1 MKKSF
6 LFPQRANETAFS
18 LFLLGL
24 RLFMGIMLST
34 HGIQKLANLA
44 ALSTTFADPLGIGS
58 QYSVLLAIFAE
69 LFCSILFIFGFLYRL
84 SMIPMIVTMG
94 IAFFKIHSGQMNGG
108 ELALIYFVIFILM
121 YLTGPGKYAIDYLFV
136 KGRSRKRR

>member
-1 MKKSF
+1 M
-6 LFPQRANETAFS
+6 FS

-24 RLFMGIMLST
+24 RVFMGIMLFT
-34 HGIQKLANLA
+34 HGFQKLANLA
-44 ALSTTFADPLGIGS
+44 NLSTSFPDPLGIGS

-69 LFCSILFIFGFLYRL
+69 LFCSVLFVFGFLYRL

-94 IAFFKIHSGQMNGG
+94 IAFFKIHSGQLNGG

-121 YLTGPGKYAIDYLFV
+121 YITGPGKYAIDYFFI